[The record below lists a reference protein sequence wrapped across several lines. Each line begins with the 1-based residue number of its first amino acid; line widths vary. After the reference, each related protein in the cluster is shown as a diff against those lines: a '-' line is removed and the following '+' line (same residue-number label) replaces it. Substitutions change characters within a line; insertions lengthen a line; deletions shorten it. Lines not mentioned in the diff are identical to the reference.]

1 MSDDFNKRIMEAYD
15 EALPIA
21 NVIEDA
27 LHATINGRAGLGIIV
42 LTIIRG
48 RLIAQVRSKLTGRDR
63 EAFEQFLQQVD
74 EDAQAGQEIA
84 EAAGYDPSKLSGGGD
99 A

>member
-1 MSDDFNKRIMEAYD
+1 VSDFNKRLMDAYD

-21 NVIEDA
+21 DEIEDT
-27 LHATINGRAGLGIIV
+27 LHARINGRAALGIIV

-48 RLIAQVRSKLTGRDR
+48 RLIAQVRSKLTGSDR
-63 EAFEQFLQQVD
+63 EAFDLFLLQVD
-74 EDAQAGQEIA
+74 EDAAMGQEVA
-84 EAAGYDPSKLSGGGD
+84 EAAGYDPTKLSGGGE